1 LEEKKKRLSKELE
14 EMGRGNISKLL
25 FLFFS
30 SFLGTLKFR

>member
-25 FLFFS
+25 FLFFFFS
-30 SFLGTLKFR
+30 EDSQI